1 MTLVE
6 LLVVLAILALL
17 TSVAVT
23 STDVLM
29 GQARHDAA
37 RHTLSSIE
45 DAVLGDRNARQSDG
59 TLLTAGFLADMG
71 RLPACASTDL
81 RYALKELW
89 DPTSMPAFA
98 IRSAPFDAEVLVPC
112 GWRGP
117 YVHLPI
123 AHDQLLDGWGNPF
136 VPLNIDGNAAAVDQP
151 LFGVRCLGADR
162 LVGGV
167 QYDTDFEVAFGGR
180 VEMTARGNVYVL
192 DAAGKPQNPSDPA
205 QIKVRLYGPHPTHA
219 EVQETLVATTSTE
232 EGVVS
237 YSVTTT
243 IGPRFLRA
251 YLGDP
256 PTRKSRIVRFERGD
270 VINLEIR

>member
-6 LLVVLAILALL
+6 LLVVLAILAVL

-29 GQARHDAA
+29 GQGRHDAA
-37 RHTLSSIE
+37 RHTLSNLE
-45 DAVLGDRNARQSDG
+45 DAVLGARDARQADG
-59 TLLTAGFLADMG
+59 TLLTAGFVADMG
-71 RLPACASTDL
+71 RLPVCASADL

-89 DPTSMPAFA
+89 DGLSLPGFQVRPAA
-98 IRSAPFDAEVLVPC
+98 FDPEVLVPC

-117 YVHLPI
+117 YVRLPI

-136 VPLNIDGNAAAVDQP
+136 ALLNATGNAAAVNQP
-151 LFGVRCLGADR
+151 VFGVRCLGADN
-162 LVGGV
+162 LSGGT

-180 VEMTARGNVYVL
+180 VEMTVRGNVYVL
-192 DAAGKPQNPSDPA
+192 DATGQPQNPPDPE
-205 QIKVRLYGPHPTHA
+205 QVTVRLFGPHPTTG
-219 EVQETLVATTSTE
+219 EVLETVAAKTTE
-232 EGVVS
+232 AGVVS
-237 YSVTTT
+237 YNVTTT
-243 IGPRFLRA
+243 VGPRFLRA
-251 YLGDP
+251 YFGDP